1 MRIETNQNL
10 ERAIARLTR
19 RAPESLATFI
29 VSLAH
34 DFGPIGEHV
43 RTFISADDRAET
55 IASLEERIA
64 SLAESQ
70 RSDWRHQAG
79 RDVGERLGYI
89 LDSIETAVLPAD
101 PQEAFRLLVLGIE
114 NDGPAMESCGDHH
127 DSVGGAF
134 DRAAKIMAQATSAF
148 PIPEALPTLKRL
160 IAEDGYG
167 TRRALVAV
175 TDAATAACSLPDPSC
190 RI

>member
-1 MRIETNQNL
+1 MSGRMGKSLRNDLDGPSPPWDARNGRRIGIRIETNQDL

-43 RTFISADDRAET
+43 CTFISADDRAET

-79 RDVGERLGYI
+79 RNVGERLGYI

-101 PQEAFRLLVLGIE
+101 PQEAFRLLVLALE

-127 DSVGGAF
+127 DSVGSAF
-134 DRAAKIMAQATSAF
+134 DRASEVTGKSYRMLLH
-148 PIPEALPTLKRL
+148 EKR
-160 IAEDGYG
+160 E
-167 TRRALVAV
+167 
-175 TDAATAACSLPDPSC
+175 DPSTWS
-190 RI
+190 